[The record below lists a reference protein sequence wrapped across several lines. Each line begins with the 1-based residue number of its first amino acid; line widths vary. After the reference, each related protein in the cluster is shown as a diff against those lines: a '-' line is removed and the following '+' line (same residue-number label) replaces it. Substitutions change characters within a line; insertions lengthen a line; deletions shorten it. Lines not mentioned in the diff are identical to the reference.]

1 MKKGDAYEYQR
12 SNLIKRTKRGE
23 EKLRLCEPCLK
34 KGDKNML
41 SFDEFILYVKNNI
54 EEFMPES
61 FRVKSIEVKEIK
73 KNNGTLLNGLC
84 IHEEDS
90 NITPNIYLEG
100 FYRKYE
106 EGADLPDL
114 LQEIVKVRMKHNK
127 SDINFDIFN
136 DYDLIKKY
144 IFPKIIGRVD
154 WNLDYLSDKPHNHI
168 CDLAVVYYV
177 DVTEIFGNN
186 EGTAAVVINNNLM
199 EKWQIGDNDLLFQSF
214 RNLEESEKHNSIF
227 KGMSKVLS
235 CIADDIPGL
244 EELFTDSDELMF
256 VLTSNTNVN
265 GASIILK
272 EGVLR
277 DIYEKIGLMVL
288 IPSSIHEWII
298 MRAADAEDPE
308 AIRKMIVD
316 INESQVD
323 GDERLSDHPYIFNG
337 KDLAIYE

>member
-1 MKKGDAYEYQR
+1 M
-12 SNLIKRTKRGE
+12 
-23 EKLRLCEPCLK
+23 LK

-41 SFDEFILYVKNNI
+41 SFDEFVLYVKNNI

-61 FRVKSIEVKEIK
+61 FRIKSIEVKEIK
-73 KNNGTLLNGLC
+73 KNNGTLLNGIC
-84 IHEEDS
+84 INEEDS

-114 LQEIVKVRMKHNK
+114 LNQIVKVRMDHDK
-127 SDINFDIFN
+127 SNINIDIFN
-136 DYDLIKKY
+136 DYELVKKY

-154 WNLDYLSDKPHNHI
+154 WNMDYLSDKPHNHI

-177 DVTEIFGNN
+177 DITEIFGNDD
-186 EGTAAVVINNNLM
+186 GTASVVINNNLV
-199 EKWQIGDNDLLFQSF
+199 EKWKIGESDLLFQSF
-214 RNLEESEKHNSIF
+214 KNLEGSERYTSVF
-227 KGMSKVLS
+227 KGMSKILS

-244 EELFTDSDELMF
+244 DELLTDSDELMF
-256 VLTSNTNVN
+256 VLTNSISVN

-277 DIYEKIGLMVL
+277 EIYEKLGLIVL
-288 IPSSIHEWII
+288 IPSSVHEWII
-298 MRAADAEDPE
+298 MRAADVDSPE
-308 AIRKMIVD
+308 ALRNM
-316 INESQVD
+316 INEVNQSQVVEN
-323 GDERLSDHPYIFNG
+323 ERLSDHPYIFNG

>member
-1 MKKGDAYEYQR
+1 
-12 SNLIKRTKRGE
+12 
-23 EKLRLCEPCLK
+23 
-34 KGDKNML
+34 ML

-61 FRVKSIEVKEIK
+61 FRIKSIEVKEIK
-73 KNNGTLLNGLC
+73 KNNGTLLNGIC
-84 IHEEDS
+84 INEEDS

-114 LQEIVKVRMKHNK
+114 LNQIVKVRMDHDK
-127 SDINFDIFN
+127 SNINIDIFN
-136 DYDLIKKY
+136 DYELVKKY

-154 WNLDYLSDKPHNHI
+154 WNMDYLSDKPHNHI

-177 DVTEIFGNN
+177 DITEIFGNDD
-186 EGTAAVVINNNLM
+186 GTAAVVINNNLV
-199 EKWQIGDNDLLFQSF
+199 EKWKIGESDLLFQSF
-214 RNLEESEKHNSIF
+214 KNLEGSERYTSVF
-227 KGMSKVLS
+227 KGMSKILS

-244 EELFTDSDELMF
+244 DELLTDSDELMF
-256 VLTSNTNVN
+256 VLTNSISVN

-277 DIYEKIGLMVL
+277 EIYEKLGLIVL
-288 IPSSIHEWII
+288 IPSSVHEWII
-298 MRAADAEDPE
+298 MRAADVDSPE
-308 AIRKMIVD
+308 ALRNM
-316 INESQVD
+316 INEVNQSQVVEN
-323 GDERLSDHPYIFNG
+323 ERLSDHPYIFNG

>member
-1 MKKGDAYEYQR
+1 
-12 SNLIKRTKRGE
+12 
-23 EKLRLCEPCLK
+23 
-34 KGDKNML
+34 ML
-41 SFDEFILYVKNNI
+41 SFDEFVLYVKNNI

-84 IHEEDS
+84 INEEDS

-106 EGADLPDL
+106 EGTELGVLLHDIVDL
-114 LQEIVKVRMKHNK
+114 RMKHDKNN
-127 SDINFDIFN
+127 INLDIFN
-136 DYDLIKKY
+136 DYDLVKKY

-154 WNLDYLSDKPHNHI
+154 WNLEYLSDKPHNHI

-177 DVTEIFGNN
+177 DITEIFGND
-186 EGTAAVVINNNLM
+186 EGTAAVVINNNLVD
-199 EKWQIGDNDLLFQSF
+199 KWNIGETDLLFQSF
-214 RNLEESEKHNSIF
+214 KNLEGSERYTSVF

-244 EELFTDSDELMF
+244 NEIFTDSDELMF
-256 VLTSNTNVN
+256 VLTNNLSIN

-277 DIYEKIGLMVL
+277 DIYEKLGLIVL
-288 IPSSIHEWII
+288 IPSSVHEWII
-298 MRAADAEDPE
+298 IRAADATDPE
-308 AIRKMIVD
+308 GLRD
-316 INESQVD
+316 LINGVNTSQVTEN
-323 GDERLSDHPYIFNG
+323 ERLSDHPYIFNG

>member
-1 MKKGDAYEYQR
+1 
-12 SNLIKRTKRGE
+12 
-23 EKLRLCEPCLK
+23 
-34 KGDKNML
+34 ML
-41 SFDEFILYVKNNI
+41 SFDEFVLYVKNNI

-73 KNNGTLLNGLC
+73 KNNGTLLNGIC
-84 IHEEDS
+84 INEEDS

-114 LQEIVKVRMKHNK
+114 LNQIVKVRMDHDK
-127 SDINFDIFN
+127 SNINIDIFD
-136 DYDLIKKY
+136 DYELVKKY

-154 WNLDYLSDKPHNHI
+154 WNQDYLSDKPHNHI

-177 DVTEIFGNN
+177 DITEIFGNDD
-186 EGTAAVVINNNLM
+186 GTAAVVINNNLV
-199 EKWQIGDNDLLFQSF
+199 EKWKIGESDLLFQSF
-214 RNLEESEKHNSIF
+214 KNLEESERYTSVF
-227 KGMSKVLS
+227 KGMSKILS

-244 EELFTDSDELMF
+244 DEILTDSDELMF
-256 VLTSNTNVN
+256 VLTNSISVN

-277 DIYEKIGLMVL
+277 DIYEKLGLIVM
-288 IPSSIHEWII
+288 IPSSVHEWII
-298 MRAADAEDPE
+298 MRAADVDSPE
-308 AIRKMIVD
+308 ALKNM
-316 INESQVD
+316 INEVNQSQVVEN
-323 GDERLSDHPYIFNG
+323 ERLSDHPYIFNG